1 MSEIRSGFFWIEDDV
16 RCRRPEDEKAEKA
29 VDGESSQ
36 PAKAGDP
43 EDA

>member
-1 MSEIRSGFFWIEDDV
+1 MMYAVAS
-16 RCRRPEDEKAEKA
+16 PEDKKAEKA
-29 VDGESSQ
+29 VDGASSE

>member
-1 MSEIRSGFFWIEDDV
+1 MMYAVASTEDK
-16 RCRRPEDEKAEKA
+16 KAKKA
-29 VDGESSQ
+29 VDGESSE